1 MPTQSTRDTNLRP
14 SGGARVIADDK
25 GRLWTAVHIG
35 DAIVFACISDRR
47 QTGRALVVD
56 FPSLDDQIG
65 DDTLRA
71 WLNAAPRIGTLS

>member
-1 MPTQSTRDTNLRP
+1 MTTQSTRDANQRP

-56 FPSLDDQIG
+56 FANLDDSIG

>member
-1 MPTQSTRDTNLRP
+1 MPTQSTRDTTQRP
-14 SGGARVIADDK
+14 SGGARVISDDK

-56 FPSLDDQIG
+56 FANLDDSIG
-65 DDTLRA
+65 DETLRA
-71 WLNAAPRIGTLS
+71 WLVAAPRIGNLS